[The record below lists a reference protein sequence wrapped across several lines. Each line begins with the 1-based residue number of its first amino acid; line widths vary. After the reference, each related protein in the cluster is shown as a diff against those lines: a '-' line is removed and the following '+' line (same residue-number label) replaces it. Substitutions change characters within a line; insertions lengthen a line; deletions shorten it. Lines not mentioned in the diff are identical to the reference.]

1 MNERILEQ
9 AADWLDRIHELN
21 DKEKQ
26 QLCVWLQTPENRQ
39 AFDKMVK
46 VFADPDIQQ
55 AINQLGQQS
64 QTQHVIGLDNKKAKH
79 TQPWSKFAVAASLSA
94 IILSSYW
101 IFSPDKTANQV
112 VTQIHTKNITKNQ
125 SLNATVGK
133 RVSKLLDD
141 GTYVHLNANSQ
152 LTATLT
158 GQQRK
163 IKLNNGQIFLDV
175 AKDKTRPFVIDSGEV
190 LIKVLGT
197 SFEVDR
203 VDNNVAVTVYE
214 GRVEII
220 ADETV
225 VLVPPQR
232 AVLKNGQLIKV
243 ENAQLTQLP
252 SWRTGWVEAEG
263 QALFKVIQQL
273 QRYSQK
279 TIVVDSS
286 LTHKLISGR
295 FKLETPLESLT
306 LIAATYNWQLTDKNN
321 QIQVKPK

>member
-279 TIVVDSS
+279 TIVVDPS